1 VAIIYRA
8 EIRPTKLELIGSWLP
23 SQAWFA
29 GRSVDGLASLGAY
42 RFDDPAGEVG
52 IETLLLDVAG
62 EVVQVPMTYR
72 GGPLAGADAWLMGTM
87 EHSVLGRR
95 WVYDAC
101 ADPVYASGLATAIL
115 QGGTQADEF
124 VEGDAGPTLRVS
136 SVSVKGSGSS
146 DEELAAV
153 GDVDD
158 LSVSTVDS
166 VSTITAPTWALE
178 VRRIIDVNGNRAT
191 AGPDLVA
198 TWVGQTEPVPL
209 ASARRT

>member
-1 VAIIYRA
+1 M
-8 EIRPTKLELIGSWLP
+8 
-23 SQAWFA
+23 
-29 GRSVDGLASLGAY
+29 
-42 RFDDPAGEVG
+42 
-52 IETLLLDVAG
+52 
-62 EVVQVPMTYR
+62 QVPMTYC
-72 GGPLAGADAWLMGTM
+72 GAPLAGAEARLMGTM
-87 EHSVLGRR
+87 EHSVLGQR

-166 VSTITAPTWALE
+166 VSTITAPAWALE
-178 VRRIIDVNGNRAT
+178 VRRIIDVNGNLAT
-191 AGPDLVA
+191 ADPDLVA
-198 TWVGQTEPVPL
+198 TWAGQTEPVPL